1 MLQIE
6 PYTIAD
12 LPAIE
17 AFIAA
22 LHDTE
27 RELMPILSPG
37 AELAAAGVR
46 QMLQDISA
54 DKGTALL
61 AKSEG
66 RPIGFGCVLFD
77 DYHDPSYVEAERR
90 RAYLSYLYVA
100 PEWRRCGVGRA
111 LLAYM
116 EAEAIARGCSRF
128 VTRFKAVNTPAK
140 RCYEAAGFRPV
151 ESIVSK
157 PIGDHHNAGG

>member
-1 MLQIE
+1 MRPSRAGLYLVAIQAFTDVALSLIILHAQIE
-6 PYTIAD
+6 PDTIAD

-66 RPIGFGCVLFD
+66 RPIGFGCALFN
-77 DYHDPSYVEAERR
+77 DYRDRDPSHVEGERR
-90 RAYLSYLYVA
+90 SADMVMCSARTSS
-100 PEWRRCGVGRA
+100 
-111 LLAYM
+111 
-116 EAEAIARGCSRF
+116 IARRDISTSMGF
-128 VTRFKAVNTPAK
+128 VCR
-140 RCYEAAGFRPV
+140 
-151 ESIVSK
+151 
-157 PIGDHHNAGG
+157 